1 MLLIVGRVVA
11 VLFACIAALQFV
23 TAFVTE
29 QWQCWVAG
37 GGLLVTAWGW
47 WCLGGVWREATLTQ
61 PRQAGSVLLGKGA
74 ARWAL
79 VALAGIVVAVI
90 AMSPLG

>member
-11 VLFACIAALQFV
+11 VLFACIAGLQFV
-23 TAFVTE
+23 MAFLTE
-29 QWQCWVAG
+29 QWRFWAAG
-37 GGLLVTAWGW
+37 GGLLVAAWGW
-47 WCLGGVWREATLTQ
+47 WCLGGVWRGATLTQ

-79 VALAGIVVAVI
+79 VALVGIAVAVI
-90 AMSPLG
+90 AMSTLG